1 MDRGVAARFRP
12 PHSPRSH
19 AAARRSR
26 DRAGDRC
33 PRAGGRR
40 GQRDTTTGSMRTAA
54 TAILAIA
61 AMPASLLGQQR
72 WEQQVQDRLARAVE
86 ALPATPT
93 LPVVKRSGTLNT
105 DEGAWFQTTLVEGTS
120 YAIVAVCDDDCSRL
134 QLTLLSPSGSDI
146 AKERNSES
154 LPTLHFTAEIT
165 AVYSIRVVMEG
176 CRWNPCWYAVAV
188 VPLGKNPP

>member
-1 MDRGVAARFRP
+1 MI
-12 PHSPRSH
+12 
-19 AAARRSR
+19 
-26 DRAGDRC
+26 
-33 PRAGGRR
+33 
-40 GQRDTTTGSMRTAA
+40 TALVL
-54 TAILAIA
+54 LAIVLLA
-61 AMPASLLGQQR
+61 TPAFGQQR
-72 WEQQVQDRLARAVE
+72 WERQVQERIQRTADVVSRSSRS
-86 ALPATPT
+86 
-93 LPVVKRSGTLNT
+93 PVVKRSGVLNT
-105 DEGAWFQTTLVEGTS
+105 DEAASFQTTLVEGTS

>member
-1 MDRGVAARFRP
+1 MIAALVL
-12 PHSPRSH
+12 
-19 AAARRSR
+19 
-26 DRAGDRC
+26 
-33 PRAGGRR
+33 
-40 GQRDTTTGSMRTAA
+40 
-54 TAILAIA
+54 LAIVLLA
-61 AMPASLLGQQR
+61 TPAFGQQR
-72 WEQQVQDRLARAVE
+72 WERQVQERIQRAADAVSRSSRS
-86 ALPATPT
+86 A
-93 LPVVKRSGTLNT
+93 VVKRSGVLNT
-105 DEGAWFQTTLVEGTS
+105 DEAASFQATLVKGTS